1 MKGAADSQSA
11 LVIEKK
17 VRKFIRR
24 YYTIKFF
31 QGIFSFIFYSAIVI
45 LFSFFLD
52 WILELSYNQDKILF
66 VADAILCGIAAL
78 YFILF
83 PLLQRAGIIK
93 GMNVYEASRKISEN
107 NSVISDK
114 IINVIEL
121 NKERISNNELYEAAI
136 FQKSEKIRWF
146 NFNRAVSL
154 KRLKRTGLRSAI
166 IIGALGLILMIW
178 PEFIRTGYSR
188 IIKLESDEEPELTIN
203 FTILNDSLKVESGK
217 DFLLKFEAGGK
228 DFFGEAGLFIG
239 GKNFKADYINGS
251 LEYLFKAVNNTVTFR
266 LYKGKIRSQA
276 YRLEVMHKPE
286 ISNIRVTVFPPEYT
300 GLSIVESEGDGNIEI
315 PEGSRIVWNFRTVF
329 TDEMRF
335 CMQDTSVILMDGNS
349 AEKEDVFF
357 RDQDYSIIC
366 LNKDGLS
373 TEYYYRI
380 STVKDLFPEIEI
392 TERIDSLNNSVV
404 FIEGTIQDDYGFDKL
419 ELIAENDNKEEIK
432 LIEINKDQIYQLFYA
447 EIVPDTTAKSYF
459 FRIWDNDKNK
469 GSKFTESRK
478 ILLKKRTMDEIEAEN
493 SFKAEKV
500 ADGIEESINSI
511 EMLEDK
517 IMKFRMERLS
527 GSLKPWEVQE
537 RVKEINDMKD
547 MLLKMIEGFQQ
558 ENAEYTDNEQ
568 LLEQEQ
574 EIADKAREI
583 EQLLEN
589 LIDDELKQLLEEF
602 QKLEKE
608 YKEQEANELSEK
620 LEINM
625 EKLKEQ
631 MEMGLELLRKFE
643 LEKEILRDAKELE
656 RMADEIDR
664 GSLDD
669 SLARKVLEDYKK
681 WEEKFEN
688 SLMKNKEFKEPL
700 SLDNLESERESTRD
714 SLNAMEEEE
723 EKEAGRKEA
732 GKKASSRL
740 KKLSKEVSS
749 MLKSGAEED
758 KVVDIE
764 EIRQIRNAL
773 NDFSKVQEEL
783 NKKMGYVNQISP
795 VASDLIREQKVLESK
810 FDKIRDSLK
819 SLGYKQPM
827 IANMLGVEMFHVET
841 SMRSLFES
849 FSTGRMPTVR
859 IEQNRIM
866 NNVNILVLKLD
877 EIIKSTENQKGTG
890 SGKNSFTDSKK
901 KSKGEQQGS
910 EEIKETRSQQESLKQ
925 QLKGAIQQMKL
936 GKGSK
941 QGRKELSQML
951 GEREM
956 MRKAAERLSQGGM
969 LGKDARERLMQALEM
984 MKEVEKDIIYDRM
997 GDHTL
1002 EKDEW
1007 IRTRLLEAENAERER
1022 ENENRRESKEFKGEF
1037 APNELL
1043 LNAEP
1048 QENKPFRQ
1056 TLKYRDLKLKK
1067 YYQEKYDQYIQST
1080 RKR

>member
-1 MKGAADSQSA
+1 
-11 LVIEKK
+11 
-17 VRKFIRR
+17 
-24 YYTIKFF
+24 
-31 QGIFSFIFYSAIVI
+31 
-45 LFSFFLD
+45 
-52 WILELSYNQDKILF
+52 
-66 VADAILCGIAAL
+66 
-78 YFILF
+78 
-83 PLLQRAGIIK
+83 
-93 GMNVYEASRKISEN
+93 MNVYEASRKISEN

-121 NKERISNNELYEAAI
+121 NKERISGNELYEAAI
-136 FQKSEKIRWF
+136 SQKSEKIRWF

-154 KRLKRTGLRSAI
+154 KRLKRTGLRSVS
-166 IIGALGLILMIW
+166 IIGVLGLILWIW
-178 PEFIRTGYSR
+178 PDFIRTGYSR
-188 IIKLESDEEPELTIN
+188 VIKLENFEESELTIN
-203 FTILNDSLKVESGK
+203 FKILNDSLKVEAGK
-217 DFLLKFEAGGK
+217 DFILKFEAGGR
-228 DFFGEAGLFIG
+228 DYIGEAGLFIG
-239 GKNFKADYINGS
+239 GKNLKADKIDGS
-251 LEYLFKAVNNTVTFR
+251 LEFTFKAVNNPVAFR
-266 LYKGKIRSQA
+266 LYAGKIRSQA
-276 YRLEVMHKPE
+276 FRLEVMHKPE
-286 ISNIRVTVFPPEYT
+286 ISNIRITVIPPSYT
-300 GLSIVESEGDGNIEI
+300 GLSAIESEGDGNIEI
-315 PEGSRIVWNFRTVF
+315 PAGSRIVWNFRTVF
-329 TDEMRF
+329 TDEMFF
-335 CMQDTSVILMDGNS
+335 CMQDTTGLRVEGNT
-349 AEKEDVFF
+349 AEKEGTFY
-357 RDQDYSIIC
+357 RDQDYSVKC
-366 LNKDGLS
+366 VNKDGLS
-373 TEYYYRI
+373 TEYFYRV

-392 TERIDSLNNSVV
+392 SERIDSLNKSVV
-404 FIEGTIQDDYGFDKL
+404 FVEGSIQDDYGFNKL
-419 ELIAENDNKEEIK
+419 ELITENDKKEEIE
-432 LIEINKDQIYQLFYA
+432 LIEINKEQIYQLFYS
-447 EIVPDTTAKSYF
+447 EIIPDTTAKSYF
-459 FRIWDNDKNK
+459 FRIWDNDKN
-469 GSKFTESRK
+469 GGPKFTESRK
-478 ILLKKRTMDEIEAEN
+478 ILLKKKTRDELAAEN
-493 SFKAEKV
+493 TVKAEKV
-500 ADGIEESINSI
+500 ADGMEESISSV
-511 EMLEDK
+511 EELEDK

-547 MLLKMIEGFQQ
+547 ILLKMIEGFQQ

-656 RMADEIDR
+656 KMAEEINTGTLND
-664 GSLDD
+664 SITSKVLDD
-669 SLARKVLEDYKK
+669 FKK

-688 SLMKNKEFKEPL
+688 SLKKNQEFSKPL
-700 SLDNLESERESTRD
+700 SLEDLASERKSTRD
-714 SLNAMEEEE
+714 SLNTMNEA
-723 EKEAGRKEA
+723 KEAGKKEA

-740 KKLSKEVSS
+740 KKLSREVSS
-749 MLKSGAEED
+749 MLQSGGEED

-783 NKKMGYVNQISP
+783 NGRMGSVNLISP
-795 VASDLIREQKVLESK
+795 VASDLIREQKILESK

-827 IANMLGVEMFHVET
+827 IAAMLGEEMFHVET
-841 SMRSLFES
+841 SMRSIFQS

-866 NNVNILVLKLD
+866 SNANILVLKLD
-877 EIIKSTENQKGTG
+877 EIIKSTENQKGSG

-910 EEIKETRSQQESLKQ
+910 EEISETRSQQESLKQ
-925 QLKGAIQQMKL
+925 QLKGAIQQMKQ

-969 LGKDARERLMQALEM
+969 LGKDAKERLMQALEM

-997 GDHTL
+997 GDHTI

-1043 LNAEP
+1043 INPTP
-1048 QENKPFRQ
+1048 QQNKPYRQ